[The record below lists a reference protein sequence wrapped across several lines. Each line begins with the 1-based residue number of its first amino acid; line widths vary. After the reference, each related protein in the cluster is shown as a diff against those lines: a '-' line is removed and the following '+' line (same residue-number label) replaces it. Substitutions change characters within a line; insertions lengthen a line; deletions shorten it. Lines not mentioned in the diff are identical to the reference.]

1 MAKTYTENELQTILE
16 KTGSDVTISELNRS
30 KVYIFRINK
39 KNMSID
45 QKRSLATNLKNMLD
59 KIGLKS
65 IILLDDII
73 QVTELER
80 GDDND

>member
-1 MAKTYTENELQTILE
+1 MAKTYTEKELQTILE
-16 KTGSDVTISELNRS
+16 KNGSDITVSELNKS
-30 KVYIFRINK
+30 KVYIFRISK
-39 KNMSID
+39 KNMSLD
-45 QKRSLATNLKNMLD
+45 QKHSLAVNLKNMLD

-80 GDDND
+80 DNNN

>member
-1 MAKTYTENELQTILE
+1 MTKTYTEKELQTILE
-16 KTGSDVTISELNRS
+16 KSGSDITVSELNKS

-39 KNMSID
+39 EGMSIS
-45 QKRSLATNLKNMLD
+45 QKHSLAANLKNMLD

-80 GDDND
+80 GKDND

>member
-1 MAKTYTENELQTILE
+1 MAKTYTEKELQTILE
-16 KTGSDVTISELNRS
+16 KNGSDITVSELNKN

-39 KNMSID
+39 EGMPINK
-45 QKRSLATNLKNMLD
+45 KHTLAINLKNMLD

-80 GDDND
+80 GNDND

>member
-65 IILLDDII
+65 IILLDDKI

>member
-1 MAKTYTENELQTILE
+1 MAKTYTEKELQTILE
-16 KTGSDVTISELNRS
+16 KNGSDITVGELNKS
-30 KVYIFRINK
+30 KVYIFRISK
-39 KNMSID
+39 KNMSLD
-45 QKRSLATNLKNMLD
+45 QKHSLAVNLKNMLD

-80 GDDND
+80 GKDND

>member
-1 MAKTYTENELQTILE
+1 MAKTYTEKELQTILE
-16 KTGSDVTISELNRS
+16 KNGSDITVSELNKN

-39 KNMSID
+39 EGMPINK
-45 QKRSLATNLKNMLD
+45 KHTLAINLKNMLD

-80 GDDND
+80 GKDND

>member
-1 MAKTYTENELQTILE
+1 MSKTYTEKELQTILE
-16 KTGSDVTISELNRS
+16 KNGSDITVGELNKS

-39 KNMSID
+39 KNMSLE
-45 QKRSLATNLKNMLD
+45 QKHSLATNLKNMLD

-80 GDDND
+80 GNDND